1 MTGSVRL
8 SCMSEPSKTAK
19 TTPLTVAYV
28 VAVAAI
34 IVREGRVLAMR
45 RAAHKDAGAGL
56 WETLSGRV
64 DEGEEPLATVK
75 REILEECA
83 LNVHVDPRPLTAYS
97 ATRAGKPM
105 IVIVYRAEYLSGE
118 VVRSDEHDDH
128 AWLTPDEFVAR
139 SSLTKLARAVY
150 ECFTSMSALQGI
162 RTPSEK

>member
-1 MTGSVRL
+1 
-8 SCMSEPSKTAK
+8 MSESSKTAI
-19 TTPLTVAYV
+19 TSTSTSAASTSPTSPATSTVAYV

-64 DEGEEPLATVK
+64 EAGEEPLETIK

-83 LNVHVDPRPLTAYS
+83 LKVQVDPRPLTAYS
-97 ATRAGKPM
+97 AMRAGKPM

-128 AWLTPDEFVAR
+128 AWLTPPAFAER
-139 SSLTKLARAVY
+139 SSLNKLVAAVFDA
-150 ECFTSMSALQGI
+150 CG
-162 RTPSEK
+162 

>member
-1 MTGSVRL
+1 MVSVTV
-8 SCMSEPSKTAK
+8 SE
-19 TTPLTVAYV
+19 TTYYV

-75 REILEECA
+75 REIVEECA
-83 LNVHVDPRPLTAYS
+83 LTVHVDPRPLTAYS
-97 ATRAGKPM
+97 AQRAGKPM
-105 IVIVYRAEYLSGE
+105 IVIVYRADYVAGE

-128 AWLTPDEFVAR
+128 AWLTPDEFAER
-139 SSLTKLARAVY
+139 SGLTKLADAVHRV
-150 ECFTSMSALQGI
+150 FA
-162 RTPSEK
+162 

>member
-1 MTGSVRL
+1 
-8 SCMSEPSKTAK
+8 MSTSSATASE
-19 TTPLTVAYV
+19 TTYYV

-45 RAAHKDAGAGL
+45 RSAHKDAGAGL

-83 LNVHVDPRPLTAYS
+83 LNVRVDPRPLTAYS
-97 ATRAGKPM
+97 AQRAGKPM

-118 VVRSDEHDDH
+118 VVRSSEHDDH
-128 AWLTPDEFVAR
+128 AWLTPDEFAER
-139 SSLTKLARAVY
+139 SGLNKLAQAVY
-150 ECFTSMSALQGI
+150 NAFLQ
-162 RTPSEK
+162 